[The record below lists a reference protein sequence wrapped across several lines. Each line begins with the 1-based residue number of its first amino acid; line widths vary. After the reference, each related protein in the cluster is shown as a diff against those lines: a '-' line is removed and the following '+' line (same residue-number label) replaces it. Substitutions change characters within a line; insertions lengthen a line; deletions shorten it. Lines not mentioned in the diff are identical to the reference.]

1 MIILLYFI
9 KFSNWVDSSLMVKD
23 LCCQQN
29 TADSA
34 SGKVQS
40 DQERLPTPWAQT
52 MSFSMEFLLK
62 RRQLRLFQRL
72 LINLYTIKYA
82 SQRYIHIKWLK
93 TLNQGQKEQSGP
105 VMEQI
110 STALLQPS
118 YWTNSHYD
126 TTIYINSLTWSIK
139 SLIFDYSATLFS
151 QPCCYLVPISLLW
164 QQEAANLIV

>member
-1 MIILLYFI
+1 
-9 KFSNWVDSSLMVKD
+9 MVKD

-82 SQRYIHIKWLK
+82 SQRYIHIK
-93 TLNQGQKEQSGP
+93 
-105 VMEQI
+105 
-110 STALLQPS
+110 
-118 YWTNSHYD
+118 
-126 TTIYINSLTWSIK
+126 
-139 SLIFDYSATLFS
+139 
-151 QPCCYLVPISLLW
+151 
-164 QQEAANLIV
+164 

>member
-9 KFSNWVDSSLMVKD
+9 QFSNWVDSSLMVKD

-62 RRQLRLFQRL
+62 R
-72 LINLYTIKYA
+72 K
-82 SQRYIHIKWLK
+82 
-93 TLNQGQKEQSGP
+93 QGCFR
-105 VMEQI
+105 
-110 STALLQPS
+110 
-118 YWTNSHYD
+118 D
-126 TTIYINSLTWSIK
+126 
-139 SLIFDYSATLFS
+139 F
-151 QPCCYLVPISLLW
+151 
-164 QQEAANLIV
+164 